1 MKRIPV
7 LEYFSWQQ
15 PVLDKDLNSAPL
27 SPTKGDRYI
36 VATGVSTGDAW
47 YGHEKDIAWYNGS
60 IWQFDT
66 PSEGWQVYV
75 EDESN
80 YYIFDSSSI
89 WTLSEG
95 HSHDNKTILDAIEQ
109 ALTTVLKTA
118 YDDAVSKEHEH
129 SNKATLDLIEEAFT
143 SALKTAYDSC
153 VTNEHTHANKA
164 ILDNIEVVFTT
175 ALKNAYDSCVINEH
189 THANK
194 VTLDLIEQALTSA
207 LKTAYDDAVTK
218 AHEHSNKTELDKV
231 TDGDH
236 DVISSGNPHSVSK
249 SDVGLG
255 NVPNSDTT
263 DAINKAHTQGT
274 DQKLD
279 EGGGNEVTVVNIKD
293 SVDKKHAHSNI
304 LELDLVTDGNHDV
317 ITTGNP
323 HDVKVEQLDLASG
336 TIASDVDDAVDK
348 KHSNSLDHT
357 QDTDTKLD
365 NGGANEVSASNL
377 KEKSIIFE
385 IDGGGVELT
394 TGEKSWVRLP
404 FAGTIVGWEL
414 TADQAGDIEIDIWK
428 DVFSSF
434 PPTVAD
440 TIMASASTK
449 PNLSSEQSESSE
461 GTGIDLSGWDTS
473 LSIGDY
479 LRINV
484 DSIAT
489 VTKIKLI
496 LRVEIS

>member
-1 MKRIPV
+1 MKRLLV
-7 LEYFSWQQ
+7 EEYFSWQS
-15 PVLDKDLNSAPL
+15 PVKDRDLNSAPL

-36 VATGVSTGDAW
+36 VATGVSVGNAW
-47 YGHEKDIAWYNGS
+47 YGHENDIAEYYSSTWN
-60 IWQFDT
+60 FDT

-75 EDESN
+75 EDENN
-80 YYIFDSSSI
+80 YYYFHTST

-95 HSHDNKTILDAIEQ
+95 HSHANKAILDAIEQ
-109 ALTTVLKTA
+109 ALTTALKTA
-118 YDDAVSKEHEH
+118 YDDAVTKKHEH
-129 SNKATLDLIEEAFT
+129 LNKATLDLIEEEFT

-153 VTNEHTHANKA
+153 VTNEHTHSNKT
-164 ILDNIEVVFTT
+164 ILDNIQEAFTT
-175 ALKNAYDSCVINEH
+175 ALKSAYDSCVTDKH

-194 VTLDLIEQALTSA
+194 TTLDLIEQALTSA

-218 AHEHSNKTELDKV
+218 AHEHSNKTEIDKV

-236 DVISSGNPHSVSK
+236 DVVSSGNPHSVSK

-255 NVPNSDTT
+255 NVPNLDTT
-263 DAINKAHTQGT
+263 DTINKKHTQGT

-279 EGGGNEVTVVNIKD
+279 EGGGNEVAVADIK
-293 SVDKKHAHSNI
+293 
-304 LELDLVTDGNHDV
+304 
-317 ITTGNP
+317 
-323 HDVKVEQLDLASG
+323 
-336 TIASDVDDAVDK
+336 DAVDK

-357 QDTDTKLD
+357 QDTDTQLD

-377 KEKSIIFE
+377 KKKHIIFE
-385 IDGGGVELT
+385 IDGGGVALT

-428 DVFSSF
+428 DTFGNF

-440 TIMASASTK
+440 TIMASASIK
-449 PNLSSEQSESSE
+449 PNLSSEQSGEE
-461 GTGIDLSGWDTS
+461 INLDGWDAS

-479 LRINV
+479 LKINV
-484 DSIAT
+484 DSVAT

-496 LRVEIS
+496 LLVEVN